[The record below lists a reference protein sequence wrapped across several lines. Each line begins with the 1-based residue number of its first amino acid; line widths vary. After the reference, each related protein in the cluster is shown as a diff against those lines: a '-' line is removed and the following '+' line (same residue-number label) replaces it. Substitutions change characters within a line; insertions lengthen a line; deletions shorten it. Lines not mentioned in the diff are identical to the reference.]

1 MAGKSGTAPA
11 NLIKQA
17 EFSQSAIRRRSFY
30 ALVEALCRKAPAQD
44 PDFPLRTSPSQEAI
58 LFRADA
64 SLAFPL
70 SDVKHLTETPYGQHV
85 MTTTFLGLAGSQ
97 SPLPGYYLEA
107 IAREAAQDESL
118 VAEFLNMF
126 SHRWTQ
132 FVWQIWRKYRYY
144 VCFRNGGTDV
154 FSQRMF
160 ALVGLGSPGVREKLA
175 INHCKMLAYAGVL
188 TSPGRSPEVISN
200 LISHCFDLPDVTVEG
215 WQLRK
220 IDIPARQQ
228 NRLGVVEKKRNRF
241 FTHRSTLGRN
251 FTLGARVPDR
261 SGKFLISI
269 NNLSRER
276 FLTLLPSGENFEP
289 LSMFVAFI
297 LRDQLAWDL
306 RLGLAQDQASR
317 MRLGD
322 RKSTLLGWTSFIG
335 TPEVQPFIT
344 IKGRG

>member
-1 MAGKSGTAPA
+1 MAGKSGPAPA
-11 NLIKQA
+11 NLIEQA
-17 EFSQSAIRRRSFY
+17 EFSQADIRRRNFY
-30 ALVEALCRKAPAQD
+30 ALVEALCRKAPFQD

-58 LFRADA
+58 LFRADP
-64 SLAFPL
+64 SLAFPC
-70 SDVKHLTETPYGQHV
+70 SDVKHLTENPYGQNV

-97 SPLPGYYLEA
+97 SPLPGYYLED
-107 IAREAAQDESL
+107 IAWEAAQDESL

-188 TSPGRSPEVISN
+188 ASPGRSPEVICN
-200 LISHCFDLPDVTVEG
+200 LISHCFDLPDVTVES

-220 IDIPARQQ
+220 IDIPARHQ

-241 FTHRSTLGRN
+241 FTHKSTLGRN

-261 SGKFLISI
+261 SGKFLICI

-276 FLTLLPSGENFEP
+276 FLTLLPSGKNFEP

-306 RLGLAQDQASR
+306 RLGLSPEQASG

-322 RKSTLLGWTSFIG
+322 RKSTLLGWTTFIG